1 MIGNINIINKK
12 VSRSLL
18 IEEQTIKKI
27 NEVYFKYLKNKLS
40 NGTSANYFVKELGT
54 FSSDLNN
61 LRREIHLKLDNMRY
75 LKRLDQNHPEVIFST
90 EKAKADFRNL
100 WKQYDDFRIESI
112 KQYKQFLAN
121 HPTFIPKKNRT
132 NNKGVLTTGNQQE
145 RETIQPK
152 I

>member
-40 NGTSANYFVKELGT
+40 NGSSANYFVKELGT
-54 FSSDLNN
+54 FSSDLKN

-75 LKRLDQNHPEVIFST
+75 LKRLDQNHPDFVELLKTKVELAGYSLFSNFK
-90 EKAKADFRNL
+90 EDSMIYVKNI
-100 WKQYDDFRIESI
+100 IEI
-112 KQYKQFLAN
+112 LN
-121 HPTFIPKKNRT
+121 MM
-132 NNKGVLTTGNQQE
+132 
-145 RETIQPK
+145 
-152 I
+152 